1 MMKIACLL
9 LLVFICIFINKVNA
23 QAGYII
29 TQKNDT
35 VKGELKIRAFGRP
48 VFKPANK
55 VDFTAVNIDTLKE
68 YQLKDSS
75 VWVAKT
81 LPTTSMNF
89 YSKPQ
94 FVLLL
99 EKGKISLYQQTGT
112 DRYHLRT
119 WYVAQ
124 NPDSLVA
131 IKTDDI
137 FLAGGSGK
145 KGRKE
150 ILSNMFADQ
159 PDIQAAFNA
168 TGKFDFDTIRL
179 YIHKYNKG
187 TVATSK

>member
-1 MMKIACLL
+1 MKIARLL
-9 LLVFICIFINKVNA
+9 LLVFTCIFINKVNA

-35 VKGELKIRAFGRP
+35 IKGEVKMRAFGRP
-48 VFKPANK
+48 QFKPSNK
-55 VDFTAVNIDTLKE
+55 ADFKPIVLDTLKE

-75 VWVAKT
+75 IWVTKR

-89 YSKPQ
+89 ISKPQ
-94 FVLLL
+94 FVQLL
-99 EKGKISLYQQTGT
+99 ETGKINLYQQTGT
-112 DRYHLRT
+112 DRYRLRT

-124 NPDSLVA
+124 TPDSLIA

-137 FLAGGSGK
+137 FLAGGGGK
-145 KGRKE
+145 KGRQE

-159 PDIQAAFNA
+159 PDVQAAFNA

-179 YIHKYNKG
+179 YIHKYNQG
-187 TVATSK
+187 TAATSK

>member
-1 MMKIACLL
+1 MKISCLSL
-9 LLVFICIFINKVNA
+9 LIFACIFINKVNA

-35 VKGELKIRAFGRP
+35 VKGELKIRAFVRP
-48 VFKPANK
+48 QFKLANK
-55 VDFTAVNIDTLKE
+55 TDFTPITLDTLKE

-75 VWVAKT
+75 VWVAKR

-89 YSKPQ
+89 IAKPQ

-99 EKGKISLYQQTGT
+99 EKGKINLYQQTGT

-137 FLAGGSGK
+137 FLAGGGSK

-150 ILSNMFADQ
+150 ILAAMFADQ
-159 PDIQAAFNA
+159 PDIQATFNA
-168 TGKFDFDTIRL
+168 TSKFDFDTIRL
-179 YIHKYNKG
+179 YIRKYNQG
-187 TVATSK
+187 TVTMSK

>member
-1 MMKIACLL
+1 MKIACLSF
-9 LLVFICIFINKVNA
+9 LVFTCIFIGKANA

-35 VKGELKIRAFGRP
+35 IKGELKIRAFGRP
-48 VFKPANK
+48 VFKPADK
-55 VDFTAVNIDTLKE
+55 ADFTPIILDTLKE

-75 VWVAKT
+75 VWVAER

-89 YSKPQ
+89 ISKPQ
-94 FVLLL
+94 FVQLL
-99 EKGKISLYQQTGT
+99 ETGKIRLYQQTGT
-112 DRYHLRT
+112 DRYRLRT

-124 NPDSLVA
+124 TPDSLIA

-137 FLAGGSGK
+137 VLAGGGSK

-150 ILSNMFADQ
+150 ILAAMFADQ
-159 PDIQAAFNA
+159 PDIKAAFNA

-179 YIHKYNKG
+179 YIHKYNQG
-187 TVATSK
+187 TAASSK